1 MKKYI
6 YLLFLTIILSFNCSF
21 SQENSSNPKIIKNED
36 SKSIAKIFFGLGLG
50 VEYGVIGGQI
60 KANVGNYIDLHF
72 GGGYNSIGVSVAFG
86 TSVIFLKNSRVRP
99 KLNIT
104 FGNTHIVNV
113 ENASQYNKAYY
124 GLAFGFGTNIYLSK
138 NSNSYLSIGLN
149 FFPPSQQYIQDIKRL
164 RNNPNIYIFEQTNNW
179 GITIGYHL
187 YIAG

>member
-1 MKKYI
+1 MKKNI
-6 YLLFLTIILSFNCSF
+6 YLLFLAIILSSNYSF
-21 SQENSSNPKIIKNED
+21 SQESDSMSGIVKNEE

-60 KANVGNYIDLHF
+60 KANIGNYVDLHF

-86 TSVIFLKNSRVRP
+86 TSVIFFKNSSIRP

-104 FGNTHIVNV
+104 FGNTHIVNI

-124 GLAFGFGTNIYLSK
+124 GLAFGFGTNIFFSK
-138 NSNSYLSIGLN
+138 KSKSYLSIGLN
-149 FFPPSQQYIQDIKRL
+149 LFPPSQQYIQDIKRL
-164 RNNPNIYIFEQTNNW
+164 RDKPNIYIFEQTNNW
-179 GITIGYHL
+179 GIAVGYHF